1 MWIEISQSVVR
12 LFPAVWWQRK
22 RDHRMAHTEYYA
34 ALGVPTDASA
44 DDIKR
49 AYRKMARKYHP
60 DVNTDPE
67 ADAKFKAAG
76 MAYDVLRDPEKR
88 AAYDRFGAD
97 WDQPRAQPE
106 PERGWQRQSAFD
118 EQDFDAEMFREFFG
132 QQFGARGRMPRDQH
146 ARIEITLE
154 EAMQG
159 AQKTLT
165 LQTPETDRA
174 GRIALKT
181 RTVDLKVP
189 KAVLPGQTLRLK
201 GQGTDGG
208 DLFIEVAF
216 RPHPVFEIAGH
227 DLYVTLPITPWEAAL
242 GGKVKMP
249 TPTGPV
255 DLNIPENAR
264 TGQKLRL
271 RERGLPAAQKGDL
284 YAVLQIVN
292 PPKVNKA
299 AQDLYRDLARA
310 QPFNPRSKLG
320 V

>member
-1 MWIEISQSVVR
+1 
-12 LFPAVWWQRK
+12 
-22 RDHRMAHTEYYA
+22 MADTALYE
-34 ALGVPTDASA
+34 ALGVPKDATA

-60 DVNTDPE
+60 DVNSSPD

-76 MAYDVLRDPEKR
+76 AAYDVLSDPEKR

-97 WDQPRAQPE
+97 WDQPHPE
-106 PERGWQRQSAFD
+106 PDSRRQRGAAFD
-118 EQDFDAEMFREFFG
+118 ESDFGADMFRDFFG
-132 QQFGARGRMPRDQH
+132 QRFGGRPMQRDQH

-154 EAMQG
+154 EAMKG
-159 AQKTLT
+159 QKKSIS
-165 LQTPETDRA
+165 LQAPEIDRA
-174 GRIALKT
+174 GRVTLKT
-181 RTVDLKVP
+181 RTVDLQVP
-189 KAVLPGQTLRLK
+189 KGVLPGQTLRLK

-208 DLFIEVAF
+208 DLFIEVAIK
-216 RPHPVFEIAGH
+216 PHPIYQITGH

-242 GGKVKMP
+242 GGKVRMP

-264 TGQKLRL
+264 QDQKLRL
-271 RERGLPAAQKGDL
+271 RGRGLPAAKKGDL

-292 PPKVNKA
+292 PPKLNPEA
-299 AQDLYRDLARA
+299 RDLYRELARK
-310 QPFNPRSKLG
+310 QPYNPRSKLG

>member
-1 MWIEISQSVVR
+1 
-12 LFPAVWWQRK
+12 
-22 RDHRMAHTEYYA
+22 MADTEHYA
-34 ALGVPTDASA
+34 ALGIPTDATA
-44 DDIKR
+44 DDIRR

-76 MAYDVLRDPEKR
+76 AAYEVLRDPEKR

-97 WDQPRAQPE
+97 WDQPRPAPDQ
-106 PERGWQRQSAFD
+106 GWQRQTAFD
-118 EQDFDAEMFREFFG
+118 ERDFDAEMFREFFG
-132 QQFGARGRMPRDQH
+132 DRFGGGGSMARDQH

-154 EAMQG
+154 EAMLGQK
-159 AQKTLT
+159 KTLSF
-165 LQTPETDRA
+165 QTPEIDRA
-174 GRIALKT
+174 GRVTLKT
-181 RTVDLKVP
+181 RTVDMKVP
-189 KAVLPGQTLRLK
+189 KGVLPGQTLRLK

-208 DLFIEVAF
+208 DLFIEVVF
-216 RPHPVFEIAGH
+216 RPHPVFQIAGH

-264 TGQKLRL
+264 AGQKLRL
-271 RERGLPAAQKGDL
+271 RGRGLPAVQKGDL

-292 PPKVNKA
+292 PPKANPEA
-299 AQDLYRDLARA
+299 RDLYRALARA
-310 QPFNPRSKLG
+310 QPFNPRAKLG